1 MLAHLRNT
9 EIYFDIDGMGLVPDG
24 PRMREK
30 PAAFVIHG
38 RPGGEHSDLKAG
50 FGPLAD
56 RLQLVYFDH
65 RGQGRSARGGSGGSG
80 EESLCPGRRGCR

>member
-9 EIYFDIDGMGLVPDG
+9 EIYFDIDGMGLVPEG

-38 RPGGEHSDLKAG
+38 GPGGEHSDL
-50 FGPLAD
+50 
-56 RLQLVYFDH
+56 
-65 RGQGRSARGGSGGSG
+65 
-80 EESLCPGRRGCR
+80 